1 MLAFIPHGHCYLWQT
16 NLVGLHVISDS
27 FIALAYATIPI
38 ILVYLV
44 NKREDIPFDWLFL
57 MFGAF
62 ILSCGTTHIMGVWT
76 LWHPDYWLSGTIKA
90 FSALISVMTAI
101 ALIPLIPKILAIPST
116 AQLEAANHQ
125 LEKEVRQ
132 RSLAEESLQKEREF
146 LKALLENLSDGIVA
160 CNEQGILTLF
170 NRATREFHGLPAQP
184 LPPEQWAD
192 CFDLYRADGTTL
204 MQTDEIP
211 LFRAL
216 QGETVQD
223 VEMVIAP
230 KQGKVRT
237 LLASGETMY
246 DSRGEKVG
254 AVVVIRDI
262 SDRKRAEEALQQ
274 ANQELEHRV
283 ERRTQEL
290 QDSQQR
296 YQNLVDSI
304 PGMIF
309 QYRLDPDGSQDF
321 VYASTRSRDIFEVE
335 PDRLNGLSMAHP
347 DELEGLQVK
356 ILESV
361 QTLDCFNWEGRIVT
375 PSQKI
380 KWIQAISYP
389 KRLSGGAT
397 LWEGVILDV
406 SDRKQVE
413 AVLQENEKRFRALV
427 ENTPGVIYRCQCNSE
442 WTMIFISNAME
453 KISGYPPTDFLG
465 NRVRSFASIMH
476 PEDSD
481 RIEKIVL
488 DAIDRK
494 QPYIVEYRLL
504 RADGSICWVYEKGQ
518 GIFTKKGKLKW
529 LDGVVFDIS
538 DRKEA
543 ELKLKGQTR
552 DLENALRE
560 LQRTQGRLIQ
570 SEKMSALG
578 QLVAGVAHEINNPV
592 NFIYGNLT
600 PVENY
605 VKDLLTALDIHRQ
618 HHINLDPDE
627 IEQLE
632 ELDVDFLQEDLPKV
646 VDSMKAGA
654 RRIREIVLSL
664 RIFSRLDEAEYK
676 DTNIHEGIDST
687 LTILQHRLRAKPESP
702 AIQVIKDYDRLP
714 RIDCYAGQLNQVFM
728 NILSNAIDAI
738 EERNKKRSPAEQQD
752 NPGTIAITTKLDR
765 VNSQVSIKIR
775 DNGMGIPEDLKNRIF
790 DPFFTTKAIG
800 KGTGL
805 GMSISYQIIVEKHG
819 GHLHYTSHPGEGTE
833 FAIELPL
840 SQNT

>member
-16 NLVGLHVISDS
+16 NLVRLHVISDS
-27 FIALAYATIPI
+27 LIALAYATIPL

-44 NKREDIPFDWLFL
+44 KKREDIPFDWLFV

-62 ILSCGTTHIMGVWT
+62 ILSCGTSHIMGVWT

-90 FSALISVMTAI
+90 FTALVSVMTAI
-101 ALIPLIPKILAIPST
+101 ALIPLIPKILAIPSP

-184 LPPEQWAD
+184 LPAERWAD
-192 CFDLYRADGTTL
+192 CFDLYQADGKTV

-216 QGETVQD
+216 QGETVRD
-223 VEMVIAP
+223 AEMVIAP
-230 KQGKVRT
+230 KKGKVRT
-237 LLASGETMY
+237 LLASGQTIY

-254 AVVVIRDI
+254 AVVAMHDI
-262 SDRKRAEEALQQ
+262 SDRKRAEEALKQ
-274 ANQELEHRV
+274 ANQKLETRV
-283 ERRTQEL
+283 EARTRE
-290 QDSQQR
+290 
-296 YQNLVDSI
+296 
-304 PGMIF
+304 
-309 QYRLDPDGSQDF
+309 
-321 VYASTRSRDIFEVE
+321 
-335 PDRLNGLSMAHP
+335 
-347 DELEGLQVK
+347 
-356 ILESV
+356 
-361 QTLDCFNWEGRIVT
+361 
-375 PSQKI
+375 
-380 KWIQAISYP
+380 
-389 KRLSGGAT
+389 
-397 LWEGVILDV
+397 
-406 SDRKQVE
+406 
-413 AVLQENEKRFRALV
+413 
-427 ENTPGVIYRCQCNSE
+427 
-442 WTMIFISNAME
+442 
-453 KISGYPPTDFLG
+453 
-465 NRVRSFASIMH
+465 
-476 PEDSD
+476 
-481 RIEKIVL
+481 
-488 DAIDRK
+488 
-494 QPYIVEYRLL
+494 
-504 RADGSICWVYEKGQ
+504 
-518 GIFTKKGKLKW
+518 
-529 LDGVVFDIS
+529 
-538 DRKEA
+538 
-543 ELKLKGQTR
+543 
-552 DLENALRE
+552 LRE
-560 LQRTQGRLIQ
+560 SQGRLIQ
-570 SEKMSALG
+570 NEKMSALG

-605 VKDLLTALDIHRQ
+605 VKDLLTALEIHRQ
-618 HHINLDPDE
+618 HHTDLDPDA

-646 VDSMKAGA
+646 VNSMKEGA

-664 RIFSRLDEAEYK
+664 RTFSRLDEAEYK

-687 LTILQHRLRAKPESP
+687 LTILQHRLRAKPESL
-702 AIQVIKDYDRLP
+702 AIQVIKNYDHLP

-738 EERNKKRSPAEQQD
+738 EERNKKRTPEAQKE
-752 NPGTIAITTKLDR
+752 NFGTIAITTKLDR
-765 VNSQVSIKIR
+765 VNDRVSIKIR

-819 GHLHYTSHPGEGTE
+819 GHLDYTSSPGEGTE
-833 FAIELPL
+833 FAIALPL